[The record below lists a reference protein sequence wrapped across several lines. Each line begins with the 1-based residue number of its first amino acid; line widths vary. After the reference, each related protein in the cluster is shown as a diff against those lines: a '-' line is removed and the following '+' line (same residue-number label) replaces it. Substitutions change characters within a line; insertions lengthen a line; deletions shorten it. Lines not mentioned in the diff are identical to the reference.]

1 MALPSI
7 SRHGMD
13 IPPGDGRLGEAIIYV
28 AERMADDP
36 GGQGAVK
43 LNKILWWADFESFR
57 ERRRSVTG
65 AVYQKLNEGPAPVR
79 LLPIRKNLLRSGAVE
94 MKERDRGARSPEKV
108 LIARRSPEPIFDT
121 EDLRF
126 LERALE
132 KFRGMTGKECSDFS
146 HRASAGWQTV
156 NNQEV
161 IPYETSLVYT
171 RPLTEEEIAWGRGV
185 AIAAGYIP
193 SDS

>member
-1 MALPSI
+1 MTLPSI

-13 IPPGDGRLGEAIIYV
+13 TPPGDDRLSEAIVYV

-79 LLPIRKNLLRSGAVE
+79 LLPTRERLLRAGAIE
-94 MKERDRGARSPEKV
+94 MKGRDRGAGSPEKV
-108 LIARRSPEPIFDT
+108 LITRRPPEPIFDE
-121 EDLRF
+121 EDLRY

-132 KFRGMTGKECSDFS
+132 RFHGMTGKECSDFS

-156 NNQEV
+156 NKGEV
-161 IPYETSLVYT
+161 IPYETSIIDTSPPSEADL
-171 RPLTEEEIAWGRGV
+171 AWARSV
-185 AIAAGYIP
+185 AVETGYIP
-193 SDS
+193 A

>member
-1 MALPSI
+1 
-7 SRHGMD
+7 MD
-13 IPPGDGRLGEAIIYV
+13 TPPGDKRLGEAIVYI

-57 ERRRSVTG
+57 ERYRSVTG

-79 LLPIRKNLLRSGAVE
+79 LLPTRNKLLRSGAVE
-94 MKERDRGARSPEKV
+94 MEERDRGARSPEKV
-108 LIARRSPEPIFDT
+108 LIARRPPEPIFDK

-132 KFRGMTGKECSDFS
+132 RFHGMTGKECSDFS

-156 NNQEV
+156 NHHEV
-161 IPYETSLVYT
+161 IPYETSLVSM
-171 RPLTEEEIAWGRGV
+171 RPLTEEDIAWGREV
-185 AIAAGYIP
+185 ATAAGYIP
-193 SDS
+193 SDG

>member
-1 MALPSI
+1 MALPNI
-7 SRHGMD
+7 SRCGMD
-13 IPPGDGRLGEAIIYV
+13 TPPGDDRLGEAIVYV
-28 AERMADDP
+28 AERLADDS

-57 ERRRSVTG
+57 ERHRSVTG

-79 LLPIRKNLLRSGAVE
+79 LLPTRNKLLRSGAVE
-94 MKERDRGARSPEKV
+94 MEERDRGARSPEKV
-108 LIARRSPEPIFDT
+108 LIARRPPEPMFDE
-121 EDLRF
+121 EDVRF

-156 NNQEV
+156 NHHEV
-161 IPYETSLVYT
+161 IPYETSLVSM
-171 RPLTEEEIAWGRGV
+171 RPLTEEDIAWARSV
-185 AIAAGYIP
+185 AIEAGYIP
-193 SDS
+193 R